1 MNEFDKEIDNIRREL
16 LALKSQ
22 YDVSPEV
29 LKTTSQNI
37 TLNFDLENHNFG
49 SGLVARSKTMAKVL
63 FDTNGNNPLIGVY
76 FGINNLNNIEI
87 RNVPCY
93 DEDSGRIGR
102 LVYVLD
108 YNSDDI
114 NTIKNGGSVSK
125 SYNVKIT
132 TSANMDI
139 NVKYVNEWV
148 N

>member
-1 MNEFDKEIDNIRREL
+1 MNEFDKEMNEIGDEL

-22 YDVSPEV
+22 YDVSPEA

-37 TLNFDLENHNFG
+37 TLSFDLENHNFG

-63 FDTNGNNPLIGVY
+63 FDTGGNNPLVGVY

-87 RNVPCY
+87 RNVPCF
-93 DEDSGRIGR
+93 DEDSGKIGR
-102 LVYVLD
+102 LIYVLD
-108 YNSDDI
+108 YNSADI

-132 TSANMDI
+132 SSANIGVDI
-139 NVKYVNEWV
+139 KYVNEWV